1 MKITT
6 LYEITLIICLFLL
19 SGNAISQTSQKEI
32 FIIGTMHEVP
42 KIAKNSYRPL
52 LKIALKYKPDA
63 VYVEYI
69 RPEDS
74 VSLSN
79 YSRNFLKRSDSLKLK
94 LKPDYQRFEKLL
106 KENLTTFTP
115 EDFKYM
121 ANCFLIKRDQ
131 ANYSYYKY
139 LSKYGIKGSPKPLRN
154 ENGDL
159 TAKLAIA
166 RNMKYLFAMD
176 DQRVNKEYA
185 AAWRKCAQE
194 GNTNGDNKIN
204 QKLNKKDDN
213 SNIIPTIFGR
223 LGKHTN
229 QKKVLELAHQL
240 NSFSYVL
247 NQTSG
252 CSLGKKYWD
261 ERNLNMARNIADQVI
276 ANTAAKNVVIV
287 GSGHV
292 IGLTAALQKNYPD
305 LVVRLISDGVK

>member
-1 MKITT
+1 MKNS
-6 LYEITLIICLFLL
+6 LALLLLLL
-19 SGNAISQTSQKEI
+19 SLKALSQTTQKEI

-42 KIAKNSYRPL
+42 KIVKNSYKPL
-52 LKIALKYKPDA
+52 LKTALKYKPDA

-74 VSLSN
+74 VSLNN
-79 YSRNFLKRSDSLKLK
+79 YSKKFLKRSDSVKLTFN
-94 LKPDYQRFEKLL
+94 PDYQRFEQLL
-106 KENLTTFTP
+106 QEDLTTIKP

-121 ANCFLIKRDQ
+121 ATCFLIKRDQ
-131 ANYSYYKY
+131 ANYSYYRY
-139 LSKYGIKGSPKPLRN
+139 LSKYGIKGSPKPLRE
-154 ENGDL
+154 ENSDL

-166 RNMKYLFAMD
+166 MNMKYLFAMD

-194 GNTNGDNKIN
+194 GSTNGDNKIN

-213 SNIIPTIFGR
+213 SNIIPSIFGR
-223 LGKHTN
+223 LGKHIN
-229 QKKVLELAHQL
+229 QKKSLETAHQL

-252 CSLGKKYWD
+252 CALGTKYWN

-276 ANTAAKNVVIV
+276 ANTAVKNVVIV

-292 IGLTAALQKNYPD
+292 IGITEALQKNYPD
-305 LVVRLISDGVK
+305 LVVRLISDGVKTNKVQK